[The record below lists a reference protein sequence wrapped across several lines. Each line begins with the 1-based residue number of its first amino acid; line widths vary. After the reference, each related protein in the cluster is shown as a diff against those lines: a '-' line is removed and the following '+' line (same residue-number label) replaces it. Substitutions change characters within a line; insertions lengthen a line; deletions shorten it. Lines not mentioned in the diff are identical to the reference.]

1 VDGCRL
7 LDWTNIAENV
17 ISGLVTTAIVGVAV
31 FIHGRTTAL
40 HRKKRKKRPRKR
52 R

>member
-1 VDGCRL
+1 M

-17 ISGLVTTAIVGVAV
+17 ISGVVTTAIVGVAV
-31 FIHGRTTAL
+31 FIHGKTTAP
-40 HRKKRKKRPRKR
+40 HRKRCKKRPRKR